1 MCRVVK
7 RHEHAQK
14 LGDLQGEHRSK
25 KVDLTPT
32 TGAIGSS
39 KYFGEVLNVSEDNH
53 SPESSIFKENN
64 NLATIT
70 SPDSG
75 IRTEQALIVTE
86 IDQTSFQVPVPS
98 VLPSNALKVYI

>member
-7 RHEHAQK
+7 RHEHSQK